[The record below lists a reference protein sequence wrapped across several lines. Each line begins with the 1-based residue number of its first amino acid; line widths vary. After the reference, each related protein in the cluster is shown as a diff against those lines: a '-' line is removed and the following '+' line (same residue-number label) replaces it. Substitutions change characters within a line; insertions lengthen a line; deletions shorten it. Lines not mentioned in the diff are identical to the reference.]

1 MVSYYE
7 YITKNERCQDLSTKS
22 IVVNMILTFG
32 RALGSDSYLYFNAS
46 LNVVRYSTLS
56 FLGIYDLQADIYK
69 TVVVFTQA
77 KKM

>member
-1 MVSYYE
+1 
-7 YITKNERCQDLSTKS
+7 
-22 IVVNMILTFG
+22 MILTFG